1 MDAVVKAVIEAI
13 HASPTHA
20 VLYLSGGGSQALGWL
35 LSVPRASGTVLEV
48 TVPYSRAS
56 MVQLL
61 GKVRDLSNP
70 CKCHQLEKKRI
81 CWRNSSIRLLVSFSV
96 RILKLQRFVLTM
108 SMCSTRVLLLCSSRG
123 DLLFCHS
130 SF

>member
-1 MDAVVKAVIEAI
+1 VIKGLRAEEEVEEEEEEEARGNEMDAVVKAVIEAI

-61 GKVRDLSNP
+61 GKV
-70 CKCHQLEKKRI
+70 
-81 CWRNSSIRLLVSFSV
+81 
-96 RILKLQRFVLTM
+96 
-108 SMCSTRVLLLCSSRG
+108 
-123 DLLFCHS
+123 
-130 SF
+130 